1 MVPPV
6 QTADLYDKHG
16 EHLQVCE
23 PLFRHFGGVQNF
35 FGQIVT
41 TRCFEDNSR
50 VAEMVATSGNNRILV
65 VDAGGSLRCAV
76 LGDRLAQEAV
86 DHGWSGLLIHGCI
99 RDSQDIG
106 QMPLGV
112 LALAT
117 NPRKTV
123 KLGVGEVD
131 IVIQFAG
138 VTFRP
143 GAYLYADEDGVVV
156 SEQPLD

>member
-1 MVPPV
+1 MIAQI
-6 QTADLYDKHG
+6 QTADLYDEHG

-23 PLFRHFGGVQNF
+23 PLFRHFGGERKF
-35 FGQIVT
+35 MGQIVT
-41 TRCFEDNSR
+41 IRCFEDNSR
-50 VAEMVATSGNNRILV
+50 IAEMVATPGNDRVLV
-65 VDAGGSLRCAV
+65 IDAGGSLRCAV
-76 LGDRLAQEAV
+76 LGDRLAQKAV
-86 DHGWSGLLIHGCI
+86 DQGWSGLLIHGCI
-99 RDSQDIG
+99 RDCRDIG

-131 IVIQFAG
+131 VVIQFAG

-156 SEQPLD
+156 SEQSLE

>member
-1 MVPPV
+1 MIARI
-6 QTADLYDKHG
+6 QTADLYDEHG
-16 EHLQVCE
+16 ERLQVCD

-35 FGQIVT
+35 WGQIVT
-41 TRCFEDNSR
+41 IRCFEDNSR
-50 VAEMVATSGNNRILV
+50 IAEVVATPGNGRVLV
-65 VDAGGSLRCAV
+65 IDAGGSLRCAV
-76 LGDRLAQEAV
+76 LGDRLAQKAV
-86 DHGWSGLLIHGCI
+86 DQGWSGLLIYGCT
-99 RDSQDIG
+99 RDCRDIG

-112 LALAT
+112 LALAS

-131 IVIQFAG
+131 VVIQFAG

-156 SEQPLD
+156 SEQPLE